1 MANNK
6 WEKETDWDRLKKS
19 NSSFNDNMFDSNLQ
33 AASFYKRNQINNYTG
48 MYRFGKVDPFTAL
61 NGAHEVVFFT
71 KPDLHIL
78 DKGSG
83 GYVLNKELANNPFF
97 IELKEKYPNVINEL
111 QKSTNSNPLSNL
123 LFNMK
128 IKTSN
133 LEVPAMSSTTI
144 DNPVNIYG
152 TSYDYRGSS
161 ESSND
166 NFDFSIEFS
175 DGKYL
180 DTYMYFKAYEE
191 YQILKSHGLVSPKE
205 TYITNKI
212 IHDAIGIYKFVLDE
226 DFETIVYYGYYCG
239 VFFKNLPRDVF
250 SNTEFNGG
258 ITYSIDCRAAF
269 FEDMDPLILTD
280 FNALTSNY
288 RNSAT
293 TKECP
298 IYKNGQINGER
309 PKSAYIKQDTVHG
322 RKVYKLKWRV

>member
-1 MANNK
+1 MAKK
-6 WEKETDWDRLKKS
+6 WERETDWDRLKKS
-19 NSSFNDNMFDSNLQ
+19 NSSFKDSMFDSHLQ
-33 AASFYKRNQINNYTG
+33 SAGVYARKDINNFSG
-48 MYRFGKVDPFTAL
+48 MYRFGKVNPYTTL

-78 DKGSG
+78 DKSSG
-83 GYVLNKELANNPFF
+83 KYKLNSELSNNPFF
-97 IELKEKYPNVINEL
+97 IELYKKYPNVIYEL

-128 IKTSN
+128 IKSSN

-161 ESSND
+161 EASND

-191 YQILKSHGLVSPKE
+191 YQILKSHGLVSPKDE
-205 TYITNKI
+205 YIVNKI

-226 DFETIVYYGYYCG
+226 DFETIVYYGYYWG
-239 VFFKNLPRDVF
+239 VFFKSLPRDVF

-269 FEDMDPLILTD
+269 FDDMDPLILSD
-280 FNALTSNY
+280 FNALTSKY
-288 RNSAT
+288 RESST
-293 TKECP
+293 TSESP
-298 IYKNGQINGER
+298 IYKNGQVNGER
-309 PKSAYIKQDTVHG
+309 PKSAYIKQDTVNG